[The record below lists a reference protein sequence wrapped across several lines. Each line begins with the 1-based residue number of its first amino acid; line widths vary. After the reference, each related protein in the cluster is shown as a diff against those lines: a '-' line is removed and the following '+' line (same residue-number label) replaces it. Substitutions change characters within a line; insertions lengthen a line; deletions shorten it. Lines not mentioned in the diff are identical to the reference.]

1 MTTLPQQIKSTM
13 KKIIL
18 FIAISVGVELQT
30 EAQTRVVV
38 RAPARRMV
46 VAARPRVVVVPA
58 RPRVVVV
65 RPVVPRSRVIVRRRV
80 L

>member
-1 MTTLPQQIKSTM
+1 M

-30 EAQTRVVV
+30 EAKTRIVVV
-38 RAPARRMV
+38 RAPARRVV

>member
-1 MTTLPQQIKSTM
+1 M

-18 FIAISVGVELQT
+18 FIAISAGVALT
-30 EAQTRVVV
+30 AEAQTRVVV
-38 RAPARRMV
+38 RTPARRVV

-58 RPRVVVV
+58 RPVVVV
-65 RPVVPRSRVIVRRRV
+65 RPAVPVVARRVVVRRRV

>member
-1 MTTLPQQIKSTM
+1 M

-18 FIAISVGVELQT
+18 FIAISAGVALT
-30 EAQTRVVV
+30 AEAQTRVVV
-38 RAPARRMV
+38 RTPVR
-46 VAARPRVVVVPA
+46 RVVVAA

-65 RPVVPRSRVIVRRRV
+65 RPVVARRVVVRRRV